1 MMKYIEFLSG
11 ALDWMTS
18 NGGLAGWVQAIGSIL
33 AILAA
38 ALIAGYQTSHAK
50 RVDDNKRREIEIQRF
65 NIIKALMVRSHILA
79 RDVIEAFKTPSSE
92 KFDQI
97 SPSLMRDTGST
108 LVALPIFEVPL
119 GTLALDV
126 MTVGR
131 GMQEL
136 AKIWDD
142 LIISTRAEGT
152 LTPADI
158 EPLLSLAEELFNI
171 SEDAIKN
178 SKTAISERG
187 GPLT

>member
-1 MMKYIEFLSG
+1 MAFWNS
-11 ALDWMTS
+11 ALDWMAS
-18 NGGLAGWVQAIGSIL
+18 NEGLAGWVQAIGSIL

-50 RVDDNKRREIEIQRF
+50 RIDNNKKCEMEIQRF

-92 KFDQI
+92 KFDQV

-108 LVALPIFEVPL
+108 LVSLPIFDVPL

-136 AKIWDD
+136 ATIWDD
-142 LIISTRAEGT
+142 LIISTRANGT
-152 LTPADI
+152 LAPAEV
-158 EPLLSLAEELFNI
+158 EPLLGLAEELFNI

-178 SKTAISERG
+178 SKAAIRERG